1 MARPSRNLIAAL
13 CLSVSAGCSV
23 MPRELNLTPF
33 WFHRMDAAGNVL
45 EWDAAWP
52 LLHYE
57 RTPEGG
63 ARLALEKTPGALPS
77 TMYRWSLKGVMWPS
91 AHAQR
96 ALVGASGSR

>member
-1 MARPSRNLIAAL
+1 MSRRSHNCADAAPAERTCGDAPRLASSHLRMARPSRNLIAAL

-23 MPRELNLTPF
+23 MPRELNLTPL

-57 RTPEGG
+57 HGRGEG
-63 ARLALEKTPGALPS
+63 LQ
-77 TMYRWSLKGVMWPS
+77 
-91 AHAQR
+91 QR
-96 ALVGASGSR
+96 Q